1 MFEIGRINKLNVQY
15 LDDRGAWFHSEDF
28 RILLPQKEVPAG
40 VGPGDRLEV
49 FVYLNSSGLPTA
61 TFTTPAA
68 QVGEFAF
75 LQVSEITRYGAFL
88 DWGLPKELLVPFS
101 EQPERLRPGRRYVV
115 RLYLDD
121 RGRVVASAR
130 IDKWLET
137 ETITL
142 REGDSVELL
151 LWEFTDLGAKVIID
165 NRYGGLLY
173 RDEIHKG
180 MRRGDRFTGYVGR
193 LREDGKI
200 DITLRKGGREAV
212 DEAKQQVLAAME
224 RAGFL
229 PLHDGSRPEEIEAAL
244 GMSKKTFKKA
254 LGGLYKEGRIELS
267 PEGIRPKKRK

>member
-1 MFEIGRINKLNVQY
+1 V
-15 LDDRGAWFHSEDF
+15 
-28 RILLPQKEVPAG
+28 
-40 VGPGDRLEV
+40 V

-61 TFTTPAA
+61 TFTRPAA

-75 LQVSEITRYGAFL
+75 LQVTEVTRFGAFL

-121 RGRVVASAR
+121 RGRVVGSAR
-130 IDKWLET
+130 IDKWLES
-137 ETITL
+137 ETINL
-142 REGDSVELL
+142 RAGDRVALL

-180 MRRGDRFTGYVGR
+180 MHRGDRFPGYVR
-193 LREDGKI
+193 RVREDGKI

-212 DEAKQQVLAAME
+212 DEAREQVLAALS
-224 RAGFL
+224 RDGFL
-229 PLHDGSRPEEIEAAL
+229 SLHDRSAPQEIEAAL

-254 LGGLYKEGRIELS
+254 VGGLYKEGRVELT
-267 PEGIRPKKRK
+267 PEGIRLKKKSK